1 LKTLQNIFFHREFSL
16 ETSKLFALPKLLF
29 TGFFPPQPHRNLTTA
44 TMSHIAILAGLLA
57 VACAQSTTQVR
68 VVHAVPALPVDV
80 IVNGDVVLPNFL
92 YPTVS
97 DFLPLPG
104 DRNYTVSVRTRADNV
119 TVIGPTTLLLRGG
132 QRYSVAA
139 VVNGTVPQFV
149 VAQHPATFPSAS
161 AQLFV
166 WHLSSTAPRVRVRT
180 ATFLSAS
187 LGFGEAATFPSISA
201 ASAQVVLD
209 SNNQTV
215 FDVNPL
221 GLKVGLETS
230 VYAVGNLS
238 VGVATP
244 FNNYTTPALALAVA
258 ELAFGV
264 ASVRFVHNFP
274 ANVPVDIWHGVGSPK
289 VKLLSNIPFGATS
302 GYQALPA
309 PVANLALWVAKAGT
323 TDFLLAGV
331 SFPTVSDGKRQ
342 TVVVLPNATDGT
354 PSALVLDDGL
364 IGDLTASAAKI
375 QIVHGVFGAP
385 AVDIKKLGAATN
397 LATNVAYRG
406 TQSFNAVADGSVVTF
421 EVLTTVG
428 GSRVA
433 TVPLTLQAGTEY
445 LLVLG
450 GNLTASAPYGLQPLT
465 AMNEIA
471 YLRAVHASYSAP
483 PVDVVVGNVVIGSLS
498 FTDATNFVAVAAGNY
513 SISLNAA
520 GTQVFTTTAALARNV
535 YTTVAAW
542 DDVATLKV
550 AVFDNSPQLPAPTQT
565 HLQFAHLASGVQG
578 VTVAANGSDVFTNV
592 APAVLSKYVPVAAG
606 TYNVTARVAATNTV
620 ALVLPGTV
628 LPPRTAITVFAVG
641 NAAAAANSA
650 TALRVIVAVD
660 NNVRDNTKVVD
671 LGAIATTVAATTVA
685 ATTVAATTVVEG
697 STTVVDANATT
708 IDANATTSVALDTS
722 AVTSTS
728 NDTITS
734 SASVLG
740 ASLSVAVAALT
751 ISSQLN

>member
-1 LKTLQNIFFHREFSL
+1 
-16 ETSKLFALPKLLF
+16 
-29 TGFFPPQPHRNLTTA
+29 
-44 TMSHIAILAGLLA
+44 MSFIAILAGLLA
-57 VACAQSTTQVR
+57 VACAQSATQVR
-68 VVHAVPALPVDV
+68 VVHAVPGLPVDV
-80 IVNGDVVLPNFL
+80 IVNGDVTLPNFL

-97 DFLPLPG
+97 DFLSLPG
-104 DRNYTVSVRTRADNV
+104 DRNYTVSVRNRANNA

-139 VVNGTVPQFV
+139 VVNGTTPQFV

-187 LGFGEAATFPSISA
+187 LGFGEAATFPAISA

-238 VGVATP
+238 AGIATP
-244 FNNYTTPALALAVA
+244 FTNYTTPALALAVA
-258 ELAFGV
+258 ELTFGV

-274 ANVPVDIWHGVGSPK
+274 ANVPVDIWHGVGSTPK
-289 VKLLSNIPFGATS
+289 VKLLSNIAFGAIS
-302 GYQALPA
+302 AYQALPA

-331 SFPTVSDGKRQ
+331 SLPTVSDGKRQ
-342 TVVVLPNATDGT
+342 TVVVLPNAADGT
-354 PSALVLDDGL
+354 PSALVLDDGF
-364 IGDLTASAAKI
+364 IGDLTASAAKV

-385 AVDIKKLGAATN
+385 AVDIKKLAAPTS
-397 LATNVAYRG
+397 LATNVAYRRAE
-406 TQSFNAVADGSVVTF
+406 SFNAVADGSVVTF
-421 EVLTTVG
+421 EVLATVG

-471 YLRAVHASYSAP
+471 FLRAVHASFSAP
-483 PVDVVVGNVVIGSLS
+483 PVDVVVDNVVIGSLS
-498 FTDATNFVAVAAGNY
+498 FTNATNFVAVAAGNH

-592 APAVLSKYVPVAAG
+592 APGVLSKYVPVAAG
-606 TYNVTARVAATNTV
+606 KYNVTARVAATNTV

-660 NNVRDNTKVVD
+660 NNVRDNAKVID
-671 LGAIATTVAATTVA
+671 LGAMTTVASG
-685 ATTVAATTVVEG
+685 TTVVEG
-697 STTVVDANATT
+697 ATTVLDGTTTT
-708 IDANATTSVALDTS
+708 IDANATTSVALNTS

-728 NDTITS
+728 NDTRTS

-740 ASLSVAVAALT
+740 ASLSVIVAMMT
-751 ISSQLN
+751 ISSH